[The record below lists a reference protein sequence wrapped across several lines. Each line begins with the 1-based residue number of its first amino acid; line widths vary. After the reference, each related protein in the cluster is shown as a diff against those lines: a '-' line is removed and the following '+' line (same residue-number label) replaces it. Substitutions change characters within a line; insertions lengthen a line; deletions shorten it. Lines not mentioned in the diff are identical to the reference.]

1 MAKQNNNV
9 KKVATFL
16 QLSTKTVRKA
26 MKGDA
31 KPHTN
36 FQVQKAIS
44 RLEKGQNIFKKSE
57 ISVGKNM
64 LKPTIISEIKP
75 S

>member
-1 MAKQNNNV
+1 MAKRNSNI

-16 QLSTKTVRKA
+16 QLSTQTVRRA
-26 MKGDA
+26 LKGDA

-36 FQVQKAIS
+36 FQVQKAIK
-44 RLEKGQNIFKKSE
+44 RLENGQNIYTKSE
-57 ISVGKNM
+57 VAVGKNM